1 MTLSRDAV
9 AALCFLALS
18 IAYGWHATNIQLFPG
33 QEFEPFT
40 PRTFPYALA
49 VIGAVLSGFQL
60 ISVLRRKP
68 KPGEEPEKPQ
78 SWAGFDWG
86 RVAALVVAMVC
97 YGAAFQPLGF
107 VIATS
112 LFLAAGYLILGE
124 RRWTVVLGA
133 SLPVAFV
140 FWALM
145 TQVLGLYLDPGALI
159 RALTS

>member
-18 IAYGWHATNIQLFPG
+18 VAYGWHAGSIQLFPG

-49 VIGAVLSGFQL
+49 VIGIVLSLAQL
-60 ISVLRRKP
+60 FTVMRKP
-68 KPGEEPEKPQ
+68 KAGEKHGKPE

-86 RVAALVVAMVC
+86 RVAALVVAMVA
-97 YGAAFQPLGF
+97 YGAAFKPLGF
-107 VIATS
+107 IIATS

-133 SLPVAFV
+133 SVPVAVV

>member
-9 AALCFLALS
+9 AALSFLALS
-18 IAYGWHATNIQLFPG
+18 IAYGWHAGSIQLFPG

-49 VIGAVLSGFQL
+49 LIGAVLSLVQL
-60 ISVLRRKP
+60 VSVLRRP
-68 KPGEEPEKPQ
+68 PARGE
-78 SWAGFDWG
+78 SWGGFDWG
-86 RVAALVVAMVC
+86 RVAALVVAMVL
-97 YGAAFQPLGF
+97 YGAAFKPLGF

-133 SLPVAFV
+133 SAPVALV

-145 TQVLGLYLDPGALI
+145 TQVLGLYLDPGDLL
-159 RALTS
+159 RGLSG